1 MKLSMVHLQIEFC
14 NVEYNFNQIKKSY
27 IRSVL
32 SGSELV
38 VFPEFALTGYCVLSS
53 DITIEVIGCNTQSL
67 EEFHILL
74 HNLVKQ
80 YCVPMVIGSFAY
92 NNHTD
97 SGTVSAYYYIDKDNF
112 QLVKEKKQHKKLSHP
127 YCIDF
132 KYGGVISKQFELNNV
147 KFNTLICSETMDS
160 TLVDYVLE
168 ENCDILL
175 NPSAFGEIKPY
186 VNYPI
191 GFSLSNQTK
200 FDNLLILT
208 PNQTINT
215 DKYNLGRTTVRKGN
229 DIIFEFFSMHTTLIH
244 VESTTY
250 VTTIDYI

>member
-14 NVEYNFNQIKKSY
+14 NVDYNFNQIKKSY

-67 EEFHILL
+67 DEFHILL
-74 HNLVKQ
+74 HDLVKQ

-112 QLVKEKKQHKKLSHP
+112 QLVKEKKQHKKKGP
-127 YCIDF
+127 F
-132 KYGGVISKQFELNNV
+132 W
-147 KFNTLICSETMDS
+147 SEVFS
-160 TLVDYVLE
+160 EKILE
-168 ENCDILL
+168 SYINRV
-175 NPSAFGEIKPY
+175 
-186 VNYPI
+186 VNYKYLFWRKI
-191 GFSLSNQTK
+191 MN
-200 FDNLLILT
+200 DNLGKFIF
-208 PNQTINT
+208 
-215 DKYNLGRTTVRKGN
+215 YNPKN
-229 DIIFEFFSMHTTLIH
+229 SIFFKIMKKENM
-244 VESTTY
+244 
-250 VTTIDYI
+250 YI